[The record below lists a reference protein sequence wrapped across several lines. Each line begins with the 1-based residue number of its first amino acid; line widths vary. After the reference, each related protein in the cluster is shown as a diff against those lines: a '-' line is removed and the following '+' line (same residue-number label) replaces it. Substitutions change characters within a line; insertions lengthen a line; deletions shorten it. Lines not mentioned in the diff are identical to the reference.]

1 MLSRGEIH
9 AFAFLALVGT
19 VAVSCVVAGA
29 LAWMLRSCA

>member
-9 AFAFLALVGT
+9 ALAFLALAGT

-29 LAWMLRSCA
+29 LAWAFRSCA